1 MTDKNGTNYR
11 LIEATK
17 IAGAAWV
24 AHLER
29 QVGQWRFQDSY
40 RLTKK
45 RSTNL
50 VEYLG
55 QSTVDSWLCGA
66 LGSRSS
72 RSRTVPDSIDIGCE
86 RMFAYPIGGSTGV
99 LLVGGSKQNQGGV
112 AQRIWRLVASTFSK
126 DETEEPEV
134 SPVVT
139 DTLVPA
145 IQEGV
150 PFDLPVALDKM
161 IATIA
166 QQVPCQ
172 GAWLAVRRGDTLEI
186 QSQWRAPQCKGIS
199 LEMEA
204 NDVLREIGKSRTG
217 LRFER
222 NGEGWSDIPQA
233 GIKSTTGAWGCV
245 PLVVGQRLIGIVA
258 LWRLRAFT
266 EQEWRQL
273 VTLVARS
280 APSVEVIITFTE
292 LSGHLRRLA
301 MLNDFVLTVSSGQNI
316 DQIARRVFALLARAF
331 QTEISSLYLMS
342 TDERMVREYRND
354 DGRVIVNTAGLAG
367 HPMAELF
374 KGGHITRLNRD
385 VNVETLF
392 GSKKAQEIMLVP
404 LRYRGRT
411 NGMLTLEKSRAEDF
425 SVYDTHL
432 ITVIAGHL
440 AGLLEYSRLREE
452 AEARAGNLGLI
463 HEVVQEVIGLLDKQ
477 EVVQITAELLVQ
489 YFGYEFA
496 VILLVDEEK
505 RATVCGAGGTRA
517 PESESLL
524 SEFSYLA
531 DSDRGGIT
539 RQVLLTGES
548 MLINDVN
555 LSPLYRSIEGWDAGS
570 ELCVPLK
577 DGERVIG
584 LMDIESSSKNAFG
597 QNDFMALESLAGILS
612 SVISNADQYQ
622 RSQESVRQLRQTQQ
636 ELQTRIEA
644 QLEAERRLIQAE
656 KLAAVGEMAAGIAH
670 ELNNPLTTVTG
681 FTELVLEE
689 MPDGEVSRSDLE
701 LVLREARRA
710 RDVVRRLLDFSRRS
724 ESERTRVDLN
734 EVLDDV
740 LSLTTHLMH
749 TSGVHL
755 DVSLGKNLPWVSVD
769 RNQMKQ
775 VFLNLFHN
783 ALQAMPTGG
792 QLFIR
797 SAARQRDGRKWVTAS
812 ITDTG
817 AGIMPEDRERIFEPF
832 FTTKSS
838 QGGTGLGLS
847 VTYGIV
853 SDHGGEIEVESEVG
867 QGTSFTVWLPY

>member
-1 MTDKNGTNYR
+1 MADKNGISYR
-11 LIEATK
+11 LKEAAQ
-17 IAGAAWV
+17 IAGATWV
-24 AHLER
+24 VHLER
-29 QVGQWRFQDSY
+29 QGGKWDFQSLY
-40 RLTKK
+40 RVTKK
-45 RSTNL
+45 RTSKL
-50 VEYLG
+50 VEYLE
-55 QSTVDSWLCGA
+55 QPSVDSWLCGA

-72 RSRTVPDSIDIGCE
+72 RSRAVPKGLEIGCE
-86 RMFAYPIGGSTGV
+86 RLFAYPIDGSTGV
-99 LLVGGSKQNQGGV
+99 LLVGATQQVGM
-112 AQRIWRLVASTFSK
+112 AQRVWKLVASTLSTE
-126 DETEEPEV
+126 DTEEPEV
-134 SPVVT
+134 SPIVT

-150 PFDLPVALDKM
+150 PFDLPVALDRM
-161 IATIA
+161 LASIA

-172 GAWLAVRRGDTLEI
+172 GAWLAVRSGDTLVI
-186 QSQWRAPQCKGIS
+186 QSHWRTPQCKGVSMGMDTNIVLQEIS
-199 LEMEA
+199 
-204 NDVLREIGKSRTG
+204 KTQSG

-222 NGEGWSDIPQA
+222 GNAGWDDIPQV
-233 GIKSTTGAWGCV
+233 GVKSTTGAWGCV
-245 PLVVGQRLIGIVA
+245 PLLVGQRLIGMVA

-266 EQEWRQL
+266 DQEWKQFVAL
-273 VTLVARS
+273 VIRS

-292 LSGHLRRLA
+292 LGGHLHRLA

-331 QTEISSLYLMS
+331 KTEISSLYLMS

-354 DGRVIVNTAGLAG
+354 DGKVVVENAGLAG
-367 HPMAELF
+367 HPMADLF
-374 KGGHITRLNRD
+374 KGGQITRLNRD
-385 VNVETLF
+385 VDVDSLF
-392 GSKKAQEIMLVP
+392 GSELAQEMMLVP

-411 NGMLTLEKSRAEDF
+411 NGLLTLEKVRANEF

-452 AEARAGNLGLI
+452 AEARARNLGLI

-505 RATVCGAGGTRA
+505 RGIVCGAGGSRA
-517 PESESLL
+517 PSSDSIL
-524 SEFSYLA
+524 SELSYPV
-531 DSDRGGIT
+531 DGRKGGVT
-539 RQVLLTGES
+539 RHVLLTGES
-548 MLINDVN
+548 MLVNDVS
-555 LSPLYRSIEGWDAGS
+555 LSPIYRPLKGWDAGS
-570 ELCVPLK
+570 ELCVGLK
-577 DGERVIG
+577 DGDRIIG
-584 LMDIESSSKNAFG
+584 IMDIESSMKNAFG

-622 RSQESVRQLRQTQQ
+622 RSQETVHQLQHTQQ

-644 QLEAERRLIQAE
+644 QLEAERKLIQAE

-689 MPDGEVSRSDLE
+689 LPDDSESRIDLG
-701 LVLREARRA
+701 LVLKEARRA

-724 ESERTRVDLN
+724 ESERARVDLN
-734 EVLDDV
+734 EVLSDV
-740 LSLTTHLMH
+740 LSLTNHLIH
-749 TSGVHL
+749 TSGVQL
-755 DVSLGKNLPWVSVD
+755 EVSMGKKLPWVSVD

-775 VFLNLFHN
+775 VFLNLLHN
-783 ALQAMPTGG
+783 ALQAMPSGG

-797 SAARQRDGRKWVTAS
+797 TAVRQRDNRKWVTTS
-812 ITDTG
+812 IKDTG
-817 AGIMPEDRERIFEPF
+817 DGISPQDRERIFEPF
-832 FTTKSS
+832 FTTRSG

-853 SDHGGEIEVESEVG
+853 SDHGGAIDVESELGVG
-867 QGTSFTVWLPY
+867 TNFTVWLPC

>member
-1 MTDKNGTNYR
+1 MADKNGIGYR
-11 LIEATK
+11 LKEATL
-17 IAGAAWV
+17 ITGASWV

-29 QVGQWRFQDSY
+29 HVGQWSFLDLY
-40 RLTKK
+40 RLTKT
-45 RSTNL
+45 RTSRL

-55 QSTVDSWLCGA
+55 RPSVDSWLCGA

-72 RSRTVPDSIDIGCE
+72 RSRAVPDELDLGCE
-86 RMFAYPIGGSTGV
+86 RLFAFPVDGSTGV
-99 LLVGGSKQNQGGV
+99 LLVGAGEQAGV
-112 AQRIWRLVASTFSK
+112 AQRVWKLVASTLSK
-126 DETEEPEV
+126 DEAEEPEV

-150 PFDLPVALDKM
+150 PFDLPVALDR
-161 IATIA
+161 ILSSIS

-172 GAWLAVRRGDTLEI
+172 GAWLAVRSGDTLEI
-186 QSQWRAPQCKGIS
+186 QSHWRTPQCKGVS
-199 LEMEA
+199 MGMDT
-204 NDVLREIGKSRTG
+204 NVVLQEIGTTRAG

-222 NGEGWSDIPQA
+222 GNDGWEDIPQV

-245 PLVVGQRLIGIVA
+245 PLVVGQRLIGMIA

-266 EQEWRQL
+266 DQEWKQL
-273 VTLVARS
+273 VGLVVRS

-292 LSGHLRRLA
+292 LGGHLRRLA

-342 TDERMVREYRND
+342 TDERMVREYHND
-354 DGRVIVNTAGLAG
+354 DGKVVVENAGLAG
-367 HPMAELF
+367 HPMADLF
-374 KGGHITRLNRD
+374 KGGQITRLNRNLD
-385 VNVETLF
+385 VDSLF
-392 GSKKAQEIMLVP
+392 GSEKAQEMMLVP

-411 NGMLTLEKSRAEDF
+411 NGLLTLEKVRANEF

-452 AEARAGNLGLI
+452 AEARARNLGLI

-496 VILLVDEEK
+496 VILLVDEEMK
-505 RATVCGAGGTRA
+505 ATVCGVGGSRA
-517 PESESLL
+517 PSVDLLL
-524 SEFSYLA
+524 SELSYPVNNGK
-531 DSDRGGIT
+531 GGIT
-539 RQVLLTGES
+539 RHVLLTGES

-555 LSPLYRSIEGWDAGS
+555 QSPIYRPLKGWDAGS
-570 ELCVPLK
+570 ELCVGLK
-577 DGERVIG
+577 DGERIIG
-584 LMDIESSSKNAFG
+584 IMDIESSIKNAFG

-622 RSQESVRQLRQTQQ
+622 RSQETVRQLQQTQQ

-681 FTELVLEE
+681 FTELVLDEL
-689 MPDGEVSRSDLE
+689 PDDSEIRVDLG
-701 LVLREARRA
+701 LVLKEARRA

-734 EVLDDV
+734 ELMADV
-740 LSLTTHLMH
+740 LSLTNHLMR
-749 TSGVHL
+749 TSGVQL
-755 DVSLGKNLPWVSVD
+755 DVALAKKLPWVSVD

-783 ALQAMPTGG
+783 ALQAMPSGG
-792 QLFIR
+792 QLLVQT
-797 SAARQRDGRKWVTAS
+797 STRQRNGRKWVAAS

-817 AGIMPEDRERIFEPF
+817 DGISPKDRERIFEPF
-832 FTTKSS
+832 FTTRSG

-853 SDHGGEIEVESEVG
+853 SDHGGEIDVESEIG
-867 QGTSFTVWLPY
+867 KGTNFTVRLPY

>member
-1 MTDKNGTNYR
+1 MTEKNGVGYR
-11 LIEATK
+11 LKEATQ
-17 IAGAAWV
+17 IAGASWV
-24 AHLER
+24 AYLER
-29 QVGQWRFQDSY
+29 QVGQWKFQNSF
-40 RLTKK
+40 RLTKS
-45 RSTNL
+45 RMANL
-50 VEYLG
+50 VDYLG
-55 QSTVDSWLCGA
+55 KSSVDAWLCGA

-72 RSRTVPDSIDIGCE
+72 RSRTVPDNLEIGCE
-86 RMFAYPIGGSTGV
+86 RLFAFPIEGSSGV
-99 LLVGGSKQNQGGV
+99 LLVGGAEQDGV
-112 AQRIWRLVASTFSK
+112 AQRVWKLVASTLSK
-126 DETEEPEV
+126 DEAEGPEV

-150 PFDLPVALDKM
+150 PYDLPVALDKM

-186 QSQWRAPQCKGIS
+186 QAQWRTPQCKGVS
-199 LEMEA
+199 LGMET
-204 NDVLREIGKSRTG
+204 NDVLREISTSRAW
-217 LRFER
+217 RHFER
-222 NGEGWSDIPQA
+222 NQNGWGHIPQI

-245 PLVVGQRLIGIVA
+245 PLVVGQRLIGMVA

-266 EQEWRQL
+266 DQEWRQL

-354 DGRVIVNTAGLAG
+354 DGKVLVNTAGLIE

-374 KGGHITRLNRD
+374 KGGQITRLNRD
-385 VNVETLF
+385 VDVEALF
-392 GSKKAQEIMLVP
+392 GSEKAQEMMLVP

-411 NGMLTLEKSRAEDF
+411 NGLLTLEKSRAEEF

-452 AEARAGNLGLI
+452 AEARARNLGLI

-505 RATVCGAGGTRA
+505 RATVCGAGGSRA
-517 PESESLL
+517 PTSESLL
-524 SEFSYLA
+524 SEFFLLA
-531 DSDRGGIT
+531 NSENGGIT
-539 RQVLLTGES
+539 RHILLTGES
-548 MLINDVN
+548 MLVNDVN
-555 LSPLYRSIEGWDAGS
+555 QSPIYRPLKGWDAGS

-622 RSQESVRQLRQTQQ
+622 RSQENVRQLRQTQQ

-681 FTELVLEE
+681 FTELVLDDLPEDAE
-689 MPDGEVSRSDLE
+689 GRPDLE
-701 LVLREARRA
+701 LVLREAKRA

-734 EVLDDV
+734 ELLDDV
-740 LSLTTHLMH
+740 LSLTNHLMH
-749 TSGVHL
+749 TSGVQL
-755 DVSLGKNLPWVSVD
+755 EVSLSKNLPWVSVD

-792 QLFIR
+792 QLFVR
-797 SAARQRDGRKWVTAS
+797 TGARQRGGRKWVIAS
-812 ITDTG
+812 IRDTG
-817 AGIMPEDRERIFEPF
+817 AGIRPENKERIFEPF
-832 FTTKSS
+832 FTTKSG

-853 SDHGGEIEVESEVG
+853 TDHGGEIDVESEVG
-867 QGTSFTVWLPY
+867 RGTNFTVWLPY

>member
-1 MTDKNGTNYR
+1 MADKNGVNYR
-11 LIEATK
+11 LKEATQ
-17 IAGAAWV
+17 ITGASWV
-24 AHLER
+24 AYLER
-29 QVGQWRFQDSY
+29 QVGEWKFQDSY
-40 RLTKK
+40 RLTK
-45 RSTNL
+45 RRTSNL
-50 VEYLG
+50 IEYLG
-55 QSTVDSWLCGA
+55 QASVDAWLCGT

-72 RSRTVPDSIDIGCE
+72 RSRAVPEHLDTGCK
-86 RMFAYPIGGSTGV
+86 RLFAYPIDGSTGV
-99 LLVGGSKQNQGGV
+99 LLVGGTEQNGTT
-112 AQRIWRLVASTFSK
+112 QRVWKLVASTLARE
-126 DETEEPEV
+126 DAEDPEV

-150 PFDLPVALDKM
+150 PYDLPVALDKM
-161 IATIA
+161 IASIA

-186 QSQWRAPQCKGIS
+186 QAQWRSPQCKGIS
-199 LEMEA
+199 LGLET
-204 NDVLREIGKSRTG
+204 NQVLHAISKSRSG
-217 LRFER
+217 LHFER
-222 NGEGWSDIPQA
+222 NQRGWKNIPQA

-245 PLVVGQRLIGIVA
+245 PLVVGQRLIGMVA
-258 LWRLRAFT
+258 LWRLRAFND
-266 EQEWRQL
+266 QEWKQL
-273 VTLVARS
+273 VILVSRS

-342 TDERMVREYRND
+342 TDERMVREYKND
-354 DGRVIVNTAGLAG
+354 DGKVAINSAGLIG
-367 HPMAELF
+367 HPMSELF
-374 KGGHITRLNRD
+374 KGGQITRVNRSID
-385 VNVETLF
+385 REALF
-392 GSKKAQEIMLVP
+392 GSEKAQEIMLVP

-411 NGMLTLEKSRAEDF
+411 NGLLTLEKSRAEEF

-452 AEARAGNLGLI
+452 AEARARNLGLI
-463 HEVVQEVIGLLDKQ
+463 HEVVQEVIGLLNKQ

-489 YFGYEFA
+489 YFGYEFV
-496 VILLVDEEK
+496 VILLVDEEN
-505 RATVCGAGGTRA
+505 RATVCGAGGSRVPSGKA
-517 PESESLL
+517 LLDEFSLL
-524 SEFSYLA
+524 A
-531 DSDRGGIT
+531 NSDNGGIT
-539 RQVLLTGES
+539 KQVLISGES
-548 MLINDVN
+548 LLINDVN
-555 LSPLYRSIEGWDAGS
+555 QSSIYRSIKGWDAGS

-577 DGERVIG
+577 DGERVVG

-622 RSQESVRQLRQTQQ
+622 RSQLTVRQLRQTQQ

-670 ELNNPLTTVTG
+670 ELNNPLTTVAG
-681 FTELVLEE
+681 FTELVLEDLPAE
-689 MPDGEVSRSDLE
+689 AESRPDLE

-734 EVLDDV
+734 ELLGDV
-740 LSLTTHLMH
+740 LSLTNHLMH
-749 TSGVHL
+749 TSGVQL
-755 DVSLGKNLPWVSVD
+755 EVSLGEDLPWVSVD

-783 ALQAMPTGG
+783 AIQAMPTGG
-792 QLFIR
+792 QLFIQTEL
-797 SAARQRDGRKWVTAS
+797 SQRDERNWVVAS
-812 ITDTG
+812 IKDTG
-817 AGIMPEDRERIFEPF
+817 LGMAPELRERIFEPF
-832 FTTKSS
+832 FTTKSA

-847 VTYGIV
+847 ITYGIV
-853 SDHGGEIEVESEVG
+853 SDHGGEIEVESETG
-867 QGTSFTVWLPY
+867 KGTCFTVWLPY

>member
-1 MTDKNGTNYR
+1 MSDKNGISYR
-11 LIEATK
+11 LKEATQ
-17 IAGAAWV
+17 IAGASWV
-24 AHLER
+24 AYLER
-29 QVGQWRFQDSY
+29 QVGQWMFHDSY
-40 RLTKK
+40 RLTKL
-45 RSTNL
+45 RTSTL
-50 VEYLG
+50 VDYLG
-55 QSTVDSWLCGA
+55 QSSVDAWLCGA

-72 RSRTVPDSIDIGCE
+72 RSRAVPEGLDIGCE
-86 RMFAYPIGGSTGV
+86 RLFAFPIEGSAGV
-99 LLVGGSKQNQGGV
+99 LLVGGTEQNGV
-112 AQRIWRLVASTFSK
+112 AQRVWKLVASTLSK
-126 DETEEPEV
+126 DDAEEPEV

-139 DTLVPA
+139 DTIVPA

-150 PFDLPVALDKM
+150 PYDLPVALDKM
-161 IATIA
+161 IASIA

-186 QSQWRAPQCKGIS
+186 QAQWRSPQCKGVSLGLETNEVLHEIS
-199 LEMEA
+199 
-204 NDVLREIGKSRTG
+204 RSRTG
-217 LRFER
+217 LHFER
-222 NGEGWSDIPQA
+222 NQRAWSDIPQA
-233 GIKSTTGAWGCV
+233 GIKPTTGAWGCV
-245 PLVVGQRLIGIVA
+245 PLVVGQRLIGMVA
-258 LWRLRAFT
+258 LWRLRAFSD
-266 EQEWRQL
+266 QEWRQL

-301 MLNDFVLTVSSGQNI
+301 MLNDFVLTVSSGHNI

-354 DGRVIVNTAGLAG
+354 DGKVVVNAAGLVG
-367 HPMAELF
+367 HPMSELF
-374 KGGHITRLNRD
+374 KGGQITRLNRTID
-385 VNVETLF
+385 VESLF

-411 NGMLTLEKSRAEDF
+411 NGLLTLEKSRAEEF

-452 AEARAGNLGLI
+452 AEARARNLGLI
-463 HEVVQEVIGLLDKQ
+463 HEVVQEVIGLLNKQ

-496 VILLVDEEK
+496 VILLVDEEN
-505 RATVCGAGGTRA
+505 RATVCGAGGSRA
-517 PESESLL
+517 PSGNALL
-524 SEFSYLA
+524 SEFSRLT
-531 DSDRGGIT
+531 DGENSGIT
-539 RQVLLTGES
+539 RHVLLTGES
-548 MLINDVN
+548 LLVNDV
-555 LSPLYRSIEGWDAGS
+555 SQSSMYRTIKGWDAGS
-570 ELCVPLK
+570 ELCVSLK

-622 RSQESVRQLRQTQQ
+622 RSQLTVRELRQTQQ

-656 KLAAVGEMAAGIAH
+656 KMAAVGEMAAGIAH
-670 ELNNPLTTVTG
+670 ELNNPLTTVAG
-681 FTELVLEE
+681 FTELVLEDLPE
-689 MPDGEVSRSDLE
+689 YAESRPDLE

-734 EVLDDV
+734 ELLADV
-740 LSLTTHLMH
+740 LSLTNHLMH
-749 TSGVHL
+749 TSGVQL
-755 DVSLGKNLPWVSVD
+755 EVTLGKNLPWVSVD

-783 ALQAMPTGG
+783 AIQAMPAGG

-797 SAARQRDGRKWVTAS
+797 TGPRQRDGRKWVTLS
-812 ITDTG
+812 IKDTG
-817 AGIMPEDRERIFEPF
+817 AGINPEHRDRIFEPF
-832 FTTKSS
+832 FTTKSA

-847 VTYGIV
+847 ITYGIV
-853 SDHGGEIEVESEVG
+853 SDHGGEIEVESELG
-867 QGTSFTVWLPY
+867 KGTCFTVWLPY

>member
-1 MTDKNGTNYR
+1 MAEKNGINYR
-11 LIEATK
+11 LKEATQ
-17 IAGAAWV
+17 IAGASWV
-24 AHLER
+24 AYLER

-40 RLTKK
+40 RLTKT
-45 RSTNL
+45 RTSNL

-55 QSTVDSWLCGA
+55 QSSVDAWLCGA

-72 RSRTVPDSIDIGCE
+72 RSRAVPEGLNIGCE
-86 RMFAYPIGGSTGV
+86 RLFAYPIEGSTGV
-99 LLVGGSKQNQGGV
+99 LLVGGVEQNGTS
-112 AQRIWRLVASTFSK
+112 QRVWKLVASTLSK
-126 DETEEPEV
+126 GDAEGPEV
-134 SPVVT
+134 SPVVS

-150 PFDLPVALDKM
+150 PYDLPVALDKV

-172 GAWLAVRRGDTLEI
+172 GAWLAVRRGDSLEI
-186 QSQWRAPQCKGIS
+186 QAQWRMPQGKGVS
-199 LEMEA
+199 LSVDT
-204 NDVLREIGKSRTG
+204 NDVLHKIITSRAG

-222 NGEGWSDIPQA
+222 NQKDWKDIPQI
-233 GIKSTTGAWGCV
+233 GLKSTTGAWGCV
-245 PLVVGQRLIGIVA
+245 PLVVGQRLIGMVA

-266 EQEWRQL
+266 DQEWKQL
-273 VTLVARS
+273 VNLVARS

-292 LSGHLRRLA
+292 LSGHLSRLA
-301 MLNDFVLTVSSGQNI
+301 MLNDFVLTVSSGHNI

-331 QTEISSLYLMS
+331 QTEISSLYLLS
-342 TDERMVREYRND
+342 TDERIVREYKND
-354 DGRVIVNTAGLAG
+354 DGKVLVANAGLAG

-374 KGGHITRLNRD
+374 KGGQITRYNRSID
-385 VNVETLF
+385 TEAPFMSET
-392 GSKKAQEIMLVP
+392 AQEMMLVP

-411 NGMLTLEKSRAEDF
+411 NGLLTMEKSRAEEF

-452 AEARAGNLGLI
+452 AEARARNLGLI

-477 EVVQITAELLVQ
+477 EVVQIAAELLVQ

-496 VILLVDEEK
+496 VILLVDDEK
-505 RATVCGAGGTRA
+505 RATVCGAGGSRA
-517 PESESLL
+517 PTAESLL
-524 SEFSYLA
+524 SEFSFLA
-531 DSDRGGIT
+531 NSERGGIT
-539 RQVLLTGES
+539 RHVLLTGES
-548 MLINDVN
+548 MLVNDVSQ
-555 LSPLYRSIEGWDAGS
+555 SPIYRSLRGWDAGS
-570 ELCVPLK
+570 ELCVPLN
-577 DGERVIG
+577 DGERMIG
-584 LMDIESSSKNAFG
+584 LMDIESSTKNAFG

-622 RSQESVRQLRQTQQ
+622 HSQQTVRQLRQTQQ
-636 ELQTRIEA
+636 ELQTRVEA

-681 FTELVLEE
+681 FTELVLDDLSEE
-689 MPDGEVSRSDLE
+689 AENRPDLE

-734 EVLDDV
+734 ELLDDV
-740 LSLTTHLMH
+740 LSLTNHLMH
-749 TSGVHL
+749 TSGVQL
-755 DVSLGKNLPWVSVD
+755 EVSLGKNLPWVSVD
-769 RNQMKQ
+769 RNQIKQ

-792 QLFIR
+792 QLYIR
-797 SAARQRDGRKWVTAS
+797 TGVRQRGGRKWVTAS
-812 ITDTG
+812 IRDTG
-817 AGIMPEDRERIFEPF
+817 AGITPEHRERIFEPF
-832 FTTKSS
+832 FTTRSG

-847 VTYGIV
+847 VTYGIIT
-853 SDHGGEIEVESEVG
+853 DHGGEIDVESELG
-867 QGTSFTVWLPY
+867 HGTNFTVWLPY

>member
-1 MTDKNGTNYR
+1 MAEKNGVNYR
-11 LIEATK
+11 LKEATQ
-17 IAGAAWV
+17 IASATWV
-24 AHLER
+24 AYLER
-29 QVGQWRFQDSY
+29 QVGEWMFQDSY
-40 RLTKK
+40 RLTKLRMSK
-45 RSTNL
+45 L
-50 VEYLG
+50 IDYLG
-55 QSTVDSWLCGA
+55 QSSVDAWLCGA

-72 RSRTVPDSIDIGCE
+72 RSRAVPDGLDIGCE
-86 RMFAYPIGGSTGV
+86 RLFAFPIEGSSGV
-99 LLVGGSKQNQGGV
+99 LLVGGTEQTGT
-112 AQRIWRLVASTFSK
+112 AQRVWKLVASTLSK
-126 DETEEPEV
+126 DDAEEPEI

-139 DTLVPA
+139 NTLVPA

-150 PFDLPVALDKM
+150 PYDLPVALDKM

-186 QSQWRAPQCKGIS
+186 QAQWRTTQCKGVL
-199 LEMEA
+199 LELES
-204 NDVLREIGKSRTG
+204 NEVLREIIKSRTG
-217 LRFER
+217 LHFER
-222 NGEGWSDIPQA
+222 NQRSWKNIPQA
-233 GIKSTTGAWGCV
+233 GLKPTTGAWGCV
-245 PLVVGQRLIGIVA
+245 PLIVGQRLIGMVA
-258 LWRLRAFT
+258 LWRLRMFSD
-266 EQEWRQL
+266 QEWRQL

-292 LSGHLRRLA
+292 LSRHLRRLA

-354 DGRVIVNTAGLAG
+354 NGKVVVNSAGLVG

-374 KGGHITRLNRD
+374 KGGQITRLNRSIA
-385 VNVETLF
+385 VEALF
-392 GSKKAQEIMLVP
+392 GSKKAQEMMLVP

-411 NGMLTLEKSRAEDF
+411 NGLLTLEKSRAEEF

-452 AEARAGNLGLI
+452 AEARARNLGLI
-463 HEVVQEVIGLLDKQ
+463 HEVVQEVIGLLNKQ

-496 VILLVDEEK
+496 VILLVDEDK
-505 RATVCGAGGTRA
+505 QATVCGAGGSRA
-517 PESESLL
+517 PSGESLR
-524 SEFSYLA
+524 SEFSYLTNGEG
-531 DSDRGGIT
+531 GGIT
-539 RQVLLTGES
+539 NHVLLTGES
-548 MLINDVN
+548 LLVNDVSQ
-555 LSPLYRSIEGWDAGS
+555 SPIYRSIKGWDAGS
-570 ELCVPLK
+570 ELCVSLK

-612 SVISNADQYQ
+612 SVVSNADQYQ
-622 RSQESVRQLRQTQQ
+622 RSQLTVRQLRQTQQ

-670 ELNNPLTTVTG
+670 ELNNPLTTVAG
-681 FTELVLEE
+681 FTELVLEDLPE
-689 MPDGEVSRSDLE
+689 NAESRPDLE

-734 EVLDDV
+734 ELMGDV
-740 LSLTTHLMH
+740 LSLTNHLMH
-749 TSGVHL
+749 TSGVQL
-755 DVSLGKNLPWVSVD
+755 DVTLGKNLPWVSVD
-769 RNQMKQ
+769 RNQIKQ

-783 ALQAMPTGG
+783 AIQAMPTGG
-792 QLFIR
+792 QLLIR
-797 SAARQRDGRKWVTAS
+797 TGPRQRGGRKWVTAS
-812 ITDTG
+812 IKDTG
-817 AGIMPEDRERIFEPF
+817 AGITSEHRERIFEPF
-832 FTTKSS
+832 FTTKSA

-847 VTYGIV
+847 ITYGIV
-853 SDHGGEIEVESEVG
+853 ADHGGEIEVESEVSK
-867 QGTSFTVWLPY
+867 GTCFTVWLPY

>member
-1 MTDKNGTNYR
+1 MSDKKNGISYR
-11 LIEATK
+11 LKEATL
-17 IAGAAWV
+17 IAGASWAV
-24 AHLER
+24 YLER
-29 QVGQWRFQDSY
+29 RVGQWEFQDSY
-40 RLTKK
+40 RLTKT
-45 RSTNL
+45 RTARL
-50 VEYLG
+50 IEYLG
-55 QSTVDSWLCGA
+55 KSSVDSWLCGA

-72 RSRTVPDSIDIGCE
+72 RSRAVPDGLDIGCE
-86 RMFAYPIGGSTGV
+86 RLFAFPVSGSTGV
-99 LLVGGSKQNQGGV
+99 ILVGGAAKQSGV
-112 AQRIWRLVASTFSK
+112 AQRVWKLVASTLSQ
-126 DETEEPEV
+126 EEAEEPEV
-134 SPVVT
+134 SPVVME
-139 DTLVPA
+139 TLVPA

-150 PFDLPVALDKM
+150 PYDLPAALDKI
-161 IATIA
+161 IASIA
-166 QQVPCQ
+166 QQIPCQ
-172 GAWLAVRRGDTLEI
+172 GAWLGVRRGETLEV
-186 QSQWRAPQCKGIS
+186 QSHWRAPKCKGATLGFDDNTVLQKIS
-199 LEMEA
+199 ETQ
-204 NDVLREIGKSRTG
+204 TG

-222 NGEGWSDIPQA
+222 NTREWENIPKI

-245 PLVVGQRLIGIVA
+245 PLVVGQRLIGMIA
-258 LWRLRAFT
+258 LWRLRAFSD
-266 EQEWRQL
+266 QEWKQL
-273 VTLVARS
+273 VDLVTRFS
-280 APSVEVIITFTE
+280 PSVEVIITFTE
-292 LSGHLRRLA
+292 LGGHLRRLA

-354 DGRVIVNTAGLAG
+354 DGKVAVNSAGLAG

-374 KGGHITRLNRD
+374 KGGQITRLSRD
-385 VNVETLF
+385 VDVEALF
-392 GSKKAQEIMLVP
+392 GSKTAQEMMLVP

-411 NGMLTLEKSRAEDF
+411 NGLLTLEKSQAEVF

-440 AGLLEYSRLREE
+440 AGLFEYSRLREE
-452 AEARAGNLGLI
+452 AEARARNLGLI

-477 EVVQITAELLVQ
+477 EVIQITAELLVQ

-496 VILLVDEEK
+496 VILLVDQEMK
-505 RATVCGAGGTRA
+505 AKFCGVGGSKA
-517 PESESLL
+517 PSAKVLL
-524 SEFSYLA
+524 SEFSSVV
-531 DSDRGGIT
+531 DDEKGGIT
-539 RQVLLTGES
+539 GHVFTTGES
-548 MLINDVN
+548 MLVNDVS
-555 LSPLYRSIEGWDAGS
+555 LSPLYRSIKGWNAGS

-584 LMDIESSSKNAFG
+584 LMDIESSTTNAFG

-622 RSQESVRQLRQTQQ
+622 HSQQTVRQLQQTQQ

-681 FTELVLEE
+681 FTELVLDEI
-689 MPDGEVSRSDLE
+689 PDDSEYRVDLG
-701 LVLREARRA
+701 LVLKEAKRA

-734 EVLDDV
+734 ELLDDV
-740 LSLTTHLMH
+740 LSLTKHLMH

-755 DVSLGKNLPWVSVD
+755 DVTLGKKLPWVSVD
-769 RNQMKQ
+769 RNQIKQ

-792 QLFIR
+792 KLIIQT
-797 SAARQRDGRKWVTAS
+797 STCQQDGRKWVAAS

-817 AGIMPEDRERIFEPF
+817 DGISEKDRERIFEPF
-832 FTTKSS
+832 FTTRSE

-847 VTYGIV
+847 VTYGII
-853 SDHGGEIEVESEVG
+853 SDHGGEIDVESELG
-867 QGTSFTVWLPY
+867 KGTNFTVRLPY

>member
-1 MTDKNGTNYR
+1 MTDKSGIGFR
-11 LIEATK
+11 LKEATQ
-17 IAGAAWV
+17 ISGASWV
-24 AHLER
+24 ARLER
-29 QVGQWRFQDSY
+29 QVGQWKFQDSY
-40 RLTKK
+40 RLTKT
-45 RSTNL
+45 RSSNL
-50 VEYLG
+50 VDYLKKT
-55 QSTVDSWLCGA
+55 SVDSWLCGA

-72 RSRTVPDSIDIGCE
+72 RSRKVPAGVNVGCE
-86 RMFAYPIGGSTGV
+86 RLFAFPIGGSTGV
-99 LLVGGSKQNQGGV
+99 LLVGGKKQDGI
-112 AQRIWRLVASTFSK
+112 AQRIWKLVAGTLSK

-134 SPVVT
+134 SPVVS

-150 PFDLPVALDKM
+150 PYDLPVALDKM

-172 GAWLAVRRGDTLEI
+172 GAWLAVRRGDILEI
-186 QSQWRAPQCKGIS
+186 QSHWRTPQCNGIS
-199 LEMEA
+199 LDMDS
-204 NDVLREIGKSRTG
+204 NDVLGEIGHARTG
-217 LRFER
+217 LHFER
-222 NGEGWSDIPQA
+222 GDKRWANIPQI

-245 PLVVGQRLIGIVA
+245 PLVVGQRLIGMVA

-266 EQEWRQL
+266 DQEWKQL

-331 QTEISSLYLMS
+331 QTEVSSLYLMS
-342 TDERMVREYRND
+342 TDERMVREYKND
-354 DGRVIVNTAGLAG
+354 DGRVIVNTAGLVG

-374 KGGHITRLNRD
+374 KGGQITRLNRD
-385 VNVETLF
+385 VDVEALF
-392 GSKKAQEIMLVP
+392 GSEKAQEMMLVP

-411 NGMLTLEKSRAEDF
+411 NGLLTLEKSRAEEF

-452 AEARAGNLGLI
+452 AEARARNLGLI

-505 RATVCGAGGTRA
+505 QATVCGAGGSRA
-517 PESESLL
+517 PAAELML
-524 SEFSYLA
+524 NEFSYLA
-531 DSDRGGIT
+531 GSEGGGIT
-539 RQVLLTGES
+539 RHVLVTGES
-548 MLINDVN
+548 MLVNDVSQ
-555 LSPLYRSIEGWDAGS
+555 SPMYRSIKGWDAGS

-577 DGERVIG
+577 DNERVIG
-584 LMDIESSSKNAFG
+584 LMDIESSLKNAFG

-622 RSQESVRQLRQTQQ
+622 RSQETVRQLRQTQQ

-644 QLEAERRLIQAE
+644 QLEAERKLIQAE

-681 FTELVLEE
+681 FTELVLDELS
-689 MPDGEVSRSDLE
+689 DDAQSRPDLE
-701 LVLREARRA
+701 LVLKEARRA
-710 RDVVRRLLDFSRRS
+710 RSVVRRLLDFSRRS
-724 ESERTRVDLN
+724 ESERTRVDINELLN
-734 EVLDDV
+734 DV
-740 LSLTTHLMH
+740 LSLTGHLMH
-749 TSGVHL
+749 TSGVQL
-755 DVSLGKNLPWVSVD
+755 DVALGKNLPWVSVD

-792 QLFIR
+792 ELFVKTGT
-797 SAARQRDGRKWVTAS
+797 RQRGGRKWI
-812 ITDTG
+812 ITSLRDTG
-817 AGIMPEDRERIFEPF
+817 AGISSEHLERIFEPF
-832 FTTKSS
+832 FTTRSGE
-838 QGGTGLGLS
+838 GGTGLGLS
-847 VTYGIV
+847 VSYGIV
-853 SDHGGEIEVESEVG
+853 SDHGGEIEVNSEVG
-867 QGTSFTVWLPY
+867 KGTNFVVWLPY

>member
-1 MTDKNGTNYR
+1 MADKNDTSYR
-11 LIEATK
+11 LKEATK
-17 IAGAAWV
+17 IAGATWV

-29 QVGQWRFQDSY
+29 QVGQWKFQDSF
-40 RLTKK
+40 RLTKT

-55 QSTVDSWLCGA
+55 QSSVDAWLCGA

-72 RSRTVPDSIDIGCE
+72 RSRAVPAGLDIGCE
-86 RMFAYPIGGSTGV
+86 RLFAFPIEGSTGV
-99 LLVGGSKQNQGGV
+99 LLVGGAEPNGT
-112 AQRIWRLVASTFSK
+112 AQRVWKLVASTLSRG
-126 DETEEPEV
+126 EAEEPEV

-150 PFDLPVALDKM
+150 PYDLPVALDKM
-161 IATIA
+161 IASIA

-172 GAWLAVRRGDTLEI
+172 GAWLAVRRGETLEI
-186 QSQWRAPQCKGIS
+186 QSQWRAPQCKGVS
-199 LEMEA
+199 LGMDS
-204 NDVLREIGKSRTG
+204 NDVLQEIGKSRSG

-222 NGEGWSDIPQA
+222 NDKDWEEIPQV

-245 PLVVGQRLIGIVA
+245 PLVVGQRLIGMVA
-258 LWRLRAFT
+258 LWRLRAFAD
-266 EQEWRQL
+266 QEWRQF

-301 MLNDFVLTVSSGQNI
+301 MLNDFVLTISSGQNI

-354 DGRVIVNTAGLAG
+354 DGRVLVNNAGLVG

-374 KGGHITRLNRD
+374 KGGQITRLNRGID
-385 VNVETLF
+385 VEALF
-392 GSKKAQEIMLVP
+392 GSEKAQEIMLVP

-411 NGMLTLEKSRAEDF
+411 NGLLTLEKSRAEEF

-452 AEARAGNLGLI
+452 AEARARNLGLI

-496 VILLVDEEK
+496 VILLVNEEQQ
-505 RATVCGAGGTRA
+505 AIVCGAGGSRA
-517 PESESLL
+517 PSSEFLL
-524 SEFSYLA
+524 SEFSFQT
-531 DSDRGGIT
+531 DGEIGGIT
-539 RQVLLTGES
+539 QQVLNTGES
-548 MLINDVN
+548 MLVNDVN
-555 LSPLYRSIEGWDAGS
+555 QSSLYRSIEGWDAGS
-570 ELCVPLK
+570 ELCVPLR

-584 LMDIESSSKNAFG
+584 LMDIESSSKFAFG

-622 RSQESVRQLRQTQQ
+622 HSQETVRQLRRTQQ
-636 ELQTRIEA
+636 ELQTRVEA
-644 QLEAERRLIQAE
+644 QLEAERKLIQAE

-681 FTELVLEE
+681 FTELVLDE
-689 MPDGEVSRSDLE
+689 MPENGEIRPDLE

-710 RDVVRRLLDFSRRS
+710 RDVVRRLLDFSRSS

-734 EVLDDV
+734 ELMDDV
-740 LSLTTHLMH
+740 LALTNHLMH
-749 TSGVHL
+749 TSGVQL
-755 DVSLGKNLPWVSVD
+755 DVSLGKHLPWVSVD

-792 QLFIR
+792 QLFVR
-797 SAARQRDGRKWVTAS
+797 TGARQRNGRKWVTAS
-812 ITDTG
+812 IRDTG
-817 AGIMPEDRERIFEPF
+817 AGITPEHRERIFEPF
-832 FTTKSS
+832 FTTRSG

-853 SDHGGEIEVESEVG
+853 SDHGGEIEVDSEVG
-867 QGTSFTVWLPY
+867 HGASFTVWLPY

>member
-11 LIEATK
+11 LKEATK
-17 IAGAAWV
+17 IADASWV

-29 QVGQWRFQDSY
+29 RVGQWKFQDTY
-40 RLTKK
+40 RLSKT

-50 VEYLG
+50 VDYLS
-55 QSTVDSWLCGA
+55 QPSVDAWLCGA

-72 RSRTVPDSIDIGCE
+72 RSRTVPNGLNIGCG
-86 RMFAYPIGGSTGV
+86 RLFAYPIEGSTGV
-99 LLVGGSKQNQGGV
+99 LLVGGTEQNGV
-112 AQRIWRLVASTFSK
+112 AQRVWKLVASTMSK
-126 DETEEPEV
+126 EEAEGPEV

-150 PFDLPVALDKM
+150 PYDLPVALDKM
-161 IATIA
+161 IASIA

-186 QSQWRAPQCKGIS
+186 QSQWRAPQSKGVS
-199 LEMEA
+199 LGMET
-204 NDVLREIGKSRTG
+204 NVVLREIGKSRTG

-222 NGEGWSDIPQA
+222 NDESWANIPKA
-233 GIKSTTGAWGCV
+233 GTKSTTGAWGCV
-245 PLVVGQRLIGIVA
+245 PLVVGQRLIGMVA

-266 EQEWRQL
+266 DQEWRQF
-273 VTLVARS
+273 VTLASRS

-354 DGRVIVNTAGLAG
+354 DGKVIVNTAGLVG

-374 KGGHITRLNRD
+374 KGGQITRLNRD
-385 VNVETLF
+385 VSVEALF
-392 GSKKAQEIMLVP
+392 GSAKAQEMMLVP

-411 NGMLTLEKSRAEDF
+411 NGLLTLEKSRAEEF

-452 AEARAGNLGLI
+452 AEARARNLGLI

-505 RATVCGAGGTRA
+505 QVMVCGSGGSRA
-517 PESESLL
+517 PSTKSLL

-531 DSDRGGIT
+531 DSEGGGIT
-539 RQVLLTGES
+539 RQVLLSGES
-548 MLINDVN
+548 MLVNDVSQ
-555 LSPLYRSIEGWDAGS
+555 SPLYRSIKGWDAGS

-584 LMDIESSSKNAFG
+584 FMDIESSSKNAFG

-622 RSQESVRQLRQTQQ
+622 RSQETVRQLRQTQQ

-681 FTELVLEE
+681 FTELVLDD
-689 MPDGEVSRSDLE
+689 MPEGDEIRPDLE

-734 EVLDDV
+734 ELVDDV
-740 LSLTTHLMH
+740 LSLTHHLMH
-749 TSGVHL
+749 TSGVNL

-792 QLFIR
+792 QLFVR
-797 SAARQRDGRKWVTAS
+797 TATRQRGGRKWVIAS
-812 ITDTG
+812 IKDTG
-817 AGIMPEDRERIFEPF
+817 LGISPEHRERIFEPF
-832 FTTKSS
+832 FTTKSG

-853 SDHGGEIEVESEVG
+853 SDHGGEIEVDSEVG
-867 QGTSFTVWLPY
+867 RGTNFTVWLPY

>member
-1 MTDKNGTNYR
+1 MADKSGTTYR
-11 LIEATK
+11 LKEATQ
-17 IAGAAWV
+17 IAGADWV
-24 AHLER
+24 AYLER
-29 QVGQWRFQDSY
+29 QVGEWKFQDSY
-40 RLTKK
+40 RLTKL
-45 RSTNL
+45 RTTRL

-55 QSTVDSWLCGA
+55 QPSVDAWLCGA

-72 RSRTVPDSIDIGCE
+72 RSRAVPEGLDLGCE
-86 RMFAYPIGGSTGV
+86 RLFAFPIEGSTGV
-99 LLVGGSKQNQGGV
+99 LLVGGVDQTGV
-112 AQRIWRLVASTFSK
+112 AQRIWKLVASTLSK
-126 DETEEPEV
+126 DDAEDPEV

-139 DTLVPA
+139 ETLVPA

-150 PFDLPVALDKM
+150 PYDLPVALDKT

-186 QSQWRAPQCKGIS
+186 QAQWRTTQCKGVL
-199 LEMEA
+199 LELET
-204 NDVLREIGKSRTG
+204 NEVLREISKSRTG
-217 LRFER
+217 MHFER
-222 NGEGWSDIPQA
+222 SQKDWKKIPQV

-245 PLVVGQRLIGIVA
+245 PLVVGQRLIGMVA
-258 LWRLRAFT
+258 LWRLRSFND
-266 EQEWRQL
+266 QEWRQFF
-273 VTLVARS
+273 TLAARS

-331 QTEISSLYLMS
+331 QTEVSSLYLMS
-342 TDERMVREYRND
+342 TDERVVREYRND
-354 DGRVIVNTAGLAG
+354 SGKVIVNSAGLSG

-374 KGGHITRLNRD
+374 KGGQITRIDRNLD
-385 VNVETLF
+385 VDGLF
-392 GSKKAQEIMLVP
+392 GSKKAQEMMLVP

-411 NGMLTLEKSRAEDF
+411 NGLLTLEKSRAEEF

-432 ITVIAGHL
+432 MTVIAGHL

-452 AEARAGNLGLI
+452 AEARARNLGLI
-463 HEVVQEVIGLLDKQ
+463 HEVVQEVIGLMNKQ

-496 VILLVDEEK
+496 VILLVDENK
-505 RATVCGAGGTRA
+505 QATVCGAGGSRA
-517 PESESLL
+517 PSSETLR
-524 SEFSYLA
+524 SEFSVLA
-531 DSDRGGIT
+531 NNEHGGIT
-539 RQVLLTGES
+539 NHVLLTGES
-548 MLINDVN
+548 LLVNDVSQ
-555 LSPLYRSIEGWDAGS
+555 SPVYRSIRGWDAGS
-570 ELCVPLK
+570 ELCVSLK
-577 DGERVIG
+577 DGDRVIG

-622 RSQESVRQLRQTQQ
+622 RSQLTVRQLRQTQQ

-681 FTELVLEE
+681 FTELVLDDL
-689 MPDGEVSRSDLE
+689 PDESESRPDLE

-734 EVLDDV
+734 ELMEDV
-740 LSLTTHLMH
+740 LSLTNHLMH
-749 TSGVHL
+749 TSGVHV
-755 DVSLGKNLPWVSVD
+755 DVSLGRDLPWVSVD

-783 ALQAMPTGG
+783 AIQAMPKGG

-797 SAARQRDGRKWVTAS
+797 TGTRKREGRNWVTAS
-812 ITDTG
+812 IKDTG
-817 AGIMPEDRERIFEPF
+817 TGITPEHRERIFEPF
-832 FTTKSS
+832 FTTKSA

-847 VTYGIV
+847 ITYGIV
-853 SDHGGEIEVESEVG
+853 ADHGGEIEIESEIG
-867 QGTSFTVWLPY
+867 EGTCFIVCLPY

>member
-1 MTDKNGTNYR
+1 MTDKNGASYR
-11 LIEATK
+11 LKEATQ
-17 IAGAAWV
+17 IAGASWV

-29 QVGQWRFQDSY
+29 QVGQWKFQDSY
-40 RLTKK
+40 RMTKT
-45 RSTNL
+45 RLTNL
-50 VEYLG
+50 DAYLG
-55 QSTVDSWLCGA
+55 QATVDSWLCGT

-72 RSRTVPDSIDIGCE
+72 RSRKVPKGVNVGCE
-86 RMFAYPIGGSTGV
+86 RLFAYPIDGSSGV
-99 LLVGGSKQNQGGV
+99 LLVGGSEQAGV
-112 AQRIWRLVASTFSK
+112 AHRVWKLVASTFSR
-126 DETEEPEV
+126 DEAEDPEV

-150 PFDLPVALDKM
+150 PYDLPVALDKI
-161 IATIA
+161 IASIA

-172 GAWLAVRRGDTLEI
+172 GGWLAVRRGDTLEV

-199 LEMEA
+199 MGMEA
-204 NDVLREIGKSRTG
+204 NEVLSEIGSSRTG

-222 NGEGWSDIPQA
+222 NDKEWEKIPQV
-233 GIKSTTGAWGCV
+233 GLKPTTGAWGCV
-245 PLVVGQRLIGIVA
+245 PLVVGQRLIGMVA
-258 LWRLRAFT
+258 LWRLRPFT
-266 EQEWRQL
+266 DQEWRQL
-273 VTLVARS
+273 VALVVRS

-292 LSGHLRRLA
+292 LGGHLRRLA

-331 QTEISSLYLMS
+331 QTEISSLYLLS
-342 TDERMVREYRND
+342 TDERMLREYKND
-354 DGRVIVNTAGLAG
+354 DGKVIVNVAGLAG

-374 KGGHITRLNRD
+374 KGAQITRLNRD
-385 VNVETLF
+385 VNVEKLF
-392 GSKKAQEIMLVP
+392 GSEKAQEMMLVP

-411 NGMLTLEKSRAEDF
+411 NGLLTLEKSRAEEF

-452 AEARAGNLGLI
+452 AEARARNLGLI

-489 YFGYEFA
+489 YFGYEFTI
-496 VILLVDEEK
+496 ILLVDEK
-505 RATVCGAGGTRA
+505 KQATVCGAGGSRVPS
-517 PESESLL
+517 PEFML
-524 SEFSYLA
+524 SEFSFLG
-531 DSDRGGIT
+531 DQRGGIT
-539 RQVLLTGES
+539 QHVLLTGES
-548 MLINDVN
+548 MLVNDVSF
-555 LSPLYRSIEGWDAGS
+555 SPLYRSIKGWDAGS

-577 DGERVIG
+577 DGDRVIG

-612 SVISNADQYQ
+612 SVVSNADQYQ
-622 RSQESVRQLRQTQQ
+622 RSQETVRQLRQTQQ

-681 FTELVLEE
+681 FTELVLEDLPE
-689 MPDGEVSRSDLE
+689 DGENRPDLE

-734 EVLDDV
+734 ELLDDV
-740 LSLTTHLMH
+740 LSLTNHLMH
-749 TSGVHL
+749 TSGVQL
-755 DVSLGKNLPWVSVD
+755 DVTLARNLPWVSVD

-792 QLFIR
+792 KLFVR
-797 SAARQRDGRKWVTAS
+797 SATIQRDGRKWVIATIS
-812 ITDTG
+812 DTG
-817 AGIMPEDRERIFEPF
+817 SGISSEHKERIFEPF

-853 SDHGGEIEVESEVG
+853 SDHGGEIDVESEVG
-867 QGTSFTVWLPY
+867 QGTSFTVRLPY

>member
-1 MTDKNGTNYR
+1 MTDKNGVGYR
-11 LIEATK
+11 LKEATQ
-17 IAGAAWV
+17 IAGATWV

-29 QVGQWRFQDSY
+29 QVGQWNFQDSF
-40 RLTKK
+40 RLTKT
-45 RSTNL
+45 RSANL
-50 VEYLG
+50 VDYLG
-55 QSTVDSWLCGA
+55 QSSVDSWLCGA
-66 LGSRSS
+66 LGSRS
-72 RSRTVPDSIDIGCE
+72 RSVPDGVEIGCE
-86 RMFAYPIGGSTGV
+86 RLFAFPIGGSTGV
-99 LLVGGSKQNQGGV
+99 LLVGGV
-112 AQRIWRLVASTFSK
+112 AQNSTAQRVWKLVADTLSK
-126 DETEEPEV
+126 DDAEEPEV
-134 SPVVT
+134 LPVVT

-150 PFDLPVALDKM
+150 PYDLPVALDKM
-161 IATIA
+161 IASIA

-186 QSQWRAPQCKGIS
+186 QSQWRAPQCKGAS
-199 LEMEA
+199 LGMET
-204 NDVLREIGKSRTG
+204 NDVLREISKSRTG

-222 NGEGWSDIPQA
+222 SDKDWEKIPQV

-245 PLVVGQRLIGIVA
+245 PLVVGQRLIGMVA
-258 LWRLRAFT
+258 LWRLRAFSD
-266 EQEWRQL
+266 QEWRQL
-273 VTLVARS
+273 LALVVRS

-342 TDERMVREYRND
+342 TDERMVREYKND
-354 DGRVIVNTAGLAG
+354 DGRVVVNTAGLAG

-374 KGGHITRLNRD
+374 KGGQITRLNREMS
-385 VNVETLF
+385 VEALF
-392 GSKKAQEIMLVP
+392 GSAKAQEIMLVP

-411 NGMLTLEKSRAEDF
+411 NGLLTLEKSRAEEF

-452 AEARAGNLGLI
+452 AEARARNLGLI

-489 YFGYEFA
+489 YFGYEFT
-496 VILLVDEEK
+496 VILLVDEKKE
-505 RATVCGAGGTRA
+505 AVVCGAGGSRA
-517 PESESLL
+517 PSAELLL

-531 DSDRGGIT
+531 DGEQGGIT
-539 RQVLLTGES
+539 QHVLLTGES
-548 MLINDVN
+548 MLVNDVSH
-555 LSPLYRSIEGWDAGS
+555 SPLYRSIKGWDAGS

-612 SVISNADQYQ
+612 SVVSNADQYQ
-622 RSQESVRQLRQTQQ
+622 RSQETVRQLQQTQQ
-636 ELQTRIEA
+636 ELQTRIAA

-681 FTELVLEE
+681 FTELVLDDLPE
-689 MPDGEVSRSDLE
+689 DGANRPDLE

-734 EVLDDV
+734 ELLDDV
-740 LSLTTHLMH
+740 LSLTNHLMH
-749 TSGVHL
+749 TSGVQL
-755 DVSLGKNLPWVSVD
+755 EVTLGKSLPWVSVD

-792 QLFIR
+792 QLFVR
-797 SAARQRDGRKWVTAS
+797 TGTRQRGGRKWV
-812 ITDTG
+812 ITSVMDTG
-817 AGIMPEDRERIFEPF
+817 TGITSEHQERIFEPF
-832 FTTKSS
+832 FTTKSG

-847 VTYGIV
+847 VSYGIV

-867 QGTSFTVWLPY
+867 KGTNFTVWLPY

>member
-1 MTDKNGTNYR
+1 
-11 LIEATK
+11 
-17 IAGAAWV
+17 
-24 AHLER
+24 
-29 QVGQWRFQDSY
+29 
-40 RLTKK
+40 
-45 RSTNL
+45 
-50 VEYLG
+50 
-55 QSTVDSWLCGA
+55 
-66 LGSRSS
+66 
-72 RSRTVPDSIDIGCE
+72 
-86 RMFAYPIGGSTGV
+86 
-99 LLVGGSKQNQGGV
+99 
-112 AQRIWRLVASTFSK
+112 
-126 DETEEPEV
+126 
-134 SPVVT
+134 
-139 DTLVPA
+139 
-145 IQEGV
+145 
-150 PFDLPVALDKM
+150 
-161 IATIA
+161 
-166 QQVPCQ
+166 
-172 GAWLAVRRGDTLEI
+172 
-186 QSQWRAPQCKGIS
+186 
-199 LEMEA
+199 
-204 NDVLREIGKSRTG
+204 
-217 LRFER
+217 
-222 NGEGWSDIPQA
+222 
-233 GIKSTTGAWGCV
+233 
-245 PLVVGQRLIGIVA
+245 
-258 LWRLRAFT
+258 
-266 EQEWRQL
+266 
-273 VTLVARS
+273 
-280 APSVEVIITFTE
+280 
-292 LSGHLRRLA
+292 

-354 DGRVIVNTAGLAG
+354 DGKVLVTTTGLVE

-374 KGGHITRLNRD
+374 KGGQITRLNRD
-385 VNVETLF
+385 VDVESLF
-392 GSKKAQEIMLVP
+392 GSEKAQEIMLVP

-411 NGMLTLEKSRAEDF
+411 NGLLTLEKSRAEEF

-452 AEARAGNLGLI
+452 AEARARNLGLI

-505 RATVCGAGGTRA
+505 RATVCGAGGSRA
-517 PESESLL
+517 PTSESLL
-524 SEFSYLA
+524 SEFFFLA
-531 DSDRGGIT
+531 NSKNGGIT
-539 RQVLLTGES
+539 RHILLTGES
-548 MLINDVN
+548 MLVNDVN
-555 LSPLYRSIEGWDAGS
+555 QSPIYRPLKGWDAGS

-577 DGERVIG
+577 DGDRVIG

-622 RSQESVRQLRQTQQ
+622 RSQETVRQLRQTQQ

-644 QLEAERRLIQAE
+644 QLDAERRLIQAE

-681 FTELVLEE
+681 FTELVLDDLPEDAE
-689 MPDGEVSRSDLE
+689 SRPDLE
-701 LVLREARRA
+701 LVLREAKRA

-734 EVLDDV
+734 ELLDDV
-740 LSLTTHLMH
+740 LSLTHHLMH
-749 TSGVHL
+749 TSGVQL
-755 DVSLGKNLPWVSVD
+755 EVSLSKNLPWVSVD

-792 QLFIR
+792 QLFVR
-797 SAARQRDGRKWVTAS
+797 TGTRQRGGRKWVMAS
-812 ITDTG
+812 IRDTG
-817 AGIMPEDRERIFEPF
+817 AGIAPENKERIFEPF

-853 SDHGGEIEVESEVG
+853 TDHGGEIDVESEVG
-867 QGTSFTVWLPY
+867 NGTNFTVWLPY